1 MAASEIEQT
10 APSTI
15 SIMEYTEGMNRD
27 RETEAVLIYEKHQS
41 RYRRAIRPTIRI
53 VESRAQVRA

>member
-15 SIMEYTEGMNRD
+15 SIMEHKEGMNRD
-27 RETEAVLIYEKHQS
+27 GETEAVLIYEKQQS
-41 RYRRAIRPTIRI
+41 R
-53 VESRAQVRA
+53 